1 MKSANPVGDGLL
13 AGRNEVMAEQSEQ
26 PPRRE
31 PEKGAPED
39 LPEEPGAEGGSGSPA
54 ADKLP
59 GAPAGDDSAL
69 GDSDQHS
76 SEAGE

>member
-1 MKSANPVGDGLL
+1 
-13 AGRNEVMAEQSEQ
+13 MAEQSEQ
-26 PPRRE
+26 ERRRE
-31 PEKGAPED
+31 AEQSAPEN
-39 LPEEPGAEGGSGSPA
+39 LPDEPGAEGGSESPA